1 LGPPVAPAN
10 AIRARVLVLLGPP
23 LWWALGCGDPMLPSD
38 YSGPPAATVS
48 GNVLSDLPELR
59 NAEEPAFSLEWL
71 TSSEQ
76 INPLVSQP
84 LQFERSE
91 RHHEWNIGVEQPAA
105 RARLDLNPATSDHVR
120 FAVGKMIYFD
130 DSLRDRRLDWKCL
143 GAGCDRV
150 KAVSAEFIV
159 FVERPPTCQPSG
171 GGPLRARL
179 APGFHYYRFD
189 EAGLR
194 EVAPGEPLSF
204 VPTFKSLA
212 ESNPTPALLTFAK
225 YLIERWRSIALT
237 GC

>member
-1 LGPPVAPAN
+1 VAPAN

-23 LWWALGCGDPMLPSD
+23 MLWALGCGDAMLPSD

-48 GNVLSDLPELR
+48 GNVLGDLPELR
-59 NAEEPAFSLEWL
+59 NAQEPAFSLEWL
-71 TSSEQ
+71 TSNEQ

-84 LQFERSE
+84 LQFERSD

-105 RARLDLNPATSDHVR
+105 RARLDLDHVR

-130 DSLRDRRLDWKCL
+130 DGLRDRRLDWKCV
-143 GAGCDRV
+143 GVGCDRV

-171 GGPLRARL
+171 GGPLRPRL
-179 APGFHYYRFD
+179 QPGFHYYRFD
-189 EAGLR
+189 ELGLR
-194 EVAPGEPLSF
+194 EVSPTEPLSF
-204 VPTFKSLA
+204 VPTVRSLA
-212 ESNPTPALLTFAK
+212 ESNPTPELRAFASF
-225 YLIERWRSIALT
+225 LIERWRSIAQL